1 MLSSI
6 ICHHSKDSKEL
17 FSAPIFNAESYQFV
31 HDNIYCEEMVQL
43 PENLDSYMKA
53 LKQEEIDNENLK
65 FFSVSREEMEEYLE
79 KNGVRLSVK
88 GIGNLVI
95 QKRLASEE

>member
-1 MLSSI
+1 
-6 ICHHSKDSKEL
+6 
-17 FSAPIFNAESYQFV
+17 
-31 HDNIYCEEMVQL
+31 MVQL